1 MTSRIK
7 EEAFIFI
14 LTVQFMT
21 RLPIPTASAYTP
33 ERFAAGI
40 RYYPAV
46 GVLIGAIAAAIYFA
60 ALQVFAPLVAVLLST
75 ACALLITG
83 AFHEDG
89 LADTFDGIGGGTTPE
104 HALKIMKDSRIGV
117 FGMLALSLVLATKV
131 TAITML
137 TGNTAI
143 IALVVAHGLSR
154 LSSVVVIS
162 SSRYVRSE
170 GTGKLTAEG
179 AGAVG
184 LTVALLTGLFCF
196 ALLYILVSPAA
207 SFYAVAGLVFGHILI
222 RLFFERKLGGY
233 TGDCLGA
240 TQQVSEVSVY
250 LGLLACQ

>member
-1 MTSRIK
+1 MISRVK
-7 EEAFIFI
+7 EEAFIFL

-21 RLPIPTASAYTP
+21 RLPVPVASAYTP

-46 GVLIGAIAAAIYFA
+46 GILIGAIAAAIYFA
-60 ALQVFAPLVAVLLST
+60 ALQVFAPLIAVLLST
-75 ACALLITG
+75 VCALLFTG

-89 LADTFDGIGGGTTPE
+89 LADTFDGIGGGTTAE
-104 HALKIMKDSRIGV
+104 HALEIMKDSRIGV

-137 TGNTAI
+137 TPSA
-143 IALVVAHGLSR
+143 ALIVLVAGHGLSR
-154 LSSVVVIS
+154 LSSVIVIA
-162 SSRYVRSE
+162 SSRYLRFE
-170 GTGKLTAEG
+170 GTGKPTAEG
-179 AGAVG
+179 IGAIG
-184 LTVALLTGLFCF
+184 LTVALLTGLFCL
-196 ALLYILVSPAA
+196 ALLYLMLSPVA
-207 SFYAVAGLVFGHILI
+207 SFCALAGLVSGHILI

>member
-1 MTSRIK
+1 MISRIK
-7 EEAFIFI
+7 EEAFVF
-14 LTVQFMT
+14 LLAVQFMT
-21 RLPIPTASAYTP
+21 RLPIPVARVYTP
-33 ERFAAGI
+33 ARFAASI

-46 GVLIGAIAAAIYFA
+46 GVLIGAMVAAIYFA

-75 ACALLITG
+75 VCGLLITG

-104 HALKIMKDSRIGV
+104 HALEIMKDSRIGV
-117 FGMLALSLVLATKV
+117 YGMLALSLVLATKV
-131 TAITML
+131 AAITML

-170 GTGKLTAEG
+170 GTGKPTAEG

-184 LTVALLTGLFCF
+184 LAMALLTGLICV
-196 ALLYILVSPAA
+196 ALLYFLVSPVA
-207 SFYAVAGLVFGHILI
+207 SLCALAGLASGHILI